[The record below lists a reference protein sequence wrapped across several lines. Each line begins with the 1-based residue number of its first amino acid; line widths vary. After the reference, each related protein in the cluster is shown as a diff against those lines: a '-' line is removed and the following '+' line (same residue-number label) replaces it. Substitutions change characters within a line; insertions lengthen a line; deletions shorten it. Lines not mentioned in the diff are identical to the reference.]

1 MKTALKIVKLFLED
15 RTQKTIREISKQIK
29 ADYRI
34 THTAVQRLIE
44 KKILMAETIG
54 KSTVCKLNIHQFSTE
69 IYIAETE
76 KRDEIL
82 KDRNLKQLYNELI
95 SKIKTT
101 FFIVLLFG
109 SYAKG
114 LQTKSSDIDLLFICN
129 EKNFEDTVS
138 NILSLIPLKI
148 HPIIITEEE
157 FIRMKESKKSN
168 VVHEAINS
176 NIVLIGIELFY
187 QCLIKNE

>member
-1 MKTALKIVKLFLED
+1 MKTALKVVRLFLND
-15 RTQKTIREISKQIK
+15 RTAKTIREISRKIK

-34 THTAVQRLIE
+34 THTGVQRLIE

-54 KSTVCKLNIHQFSTE
+54 KSTLCKLNTHQFSPE
-69 IYIAETE
+69 IFIAEIE
-76 KRDEIL
+76 RRDEIL
-82 KDRNLKQLYNELI
+82 KDKNLRQLYYELS
-95 SKIKTT
+95 SKVKTS

-129 EKNFEDTVS
+129 EKDFENKVTD
-138 NILSLIPLKI
+138 ILSLLPLKT
-148 HPIIITEEE
+148 HPIVITEEE

-176 NIVLIGIELFY
+176 NIVLIGIEQFY
-187 QCLIKNE
+187 RCLIKNE